1 MTNFNTRDVYHIM
14 NVALMEKNYYML
26 SIEEKRKEVTECFN
40 NYFAYKISCLHA
52 NLLKSEECITPI
64 DYLRLLESTIE
75 ENHMDS
81 LSHPV
86 HFLLSLISGLQSY
99 EILWI
104 IDDSLDK
111 PLITCDTILR
121 DFATSTD
128 VSMVSAFGV
137 LYEYFMTSPNLVP
150 SSDVRL
156 LRQ

>member
-14 NVALMEKNYYML
+14 NVALLEKNYHML
-26 SIEEKRKEVTECFN
+26 SIEDKRKAVTECFN
-40 NYFAYKISCLHA
+40 NYFAYKISCLRG

-75 ENHMDS
+75 EDHLDT

-86 HFLLSLISGLQSY
+86 HFLMGLISELQSF
-99 EILWI
+99 EIVWE

-111 PLITCDTILR
+111 PVITCDTILR
-121 DFATSTD
+121 DFATSRD
-128 VSMVSAFGV
+128 VSIVSAFGV

-150 SSDVRL
+150 SSDIRL
-156 LRQ
+156 LKQ